1 MVQHRGRHAQQTA
14 AAAASRDQAARDE
27 GADERH
33 LRRRTDRPGDV
44 DGAFHRHPRR
54 GAGDLQDMA
63 AYAAGARHGT
73 GKSPRHPGEDLFQE
87 RKRIARRIAQA
98 QHRRA
103 AGLLQLQAGHTP
115 PDDRNGRRAV
125 GRGHR
130 LRSQALRARRAGFH
144 GEGQLRTETLPAADD
159 EHVGRR
165 VHRVAQHNHRLGPRG
180 ARTRPR
186 LLGKPRAGDLGGRGD
201 GSATPGG
208 HPLLPGQR
216 AEPRDPAPDRH
227 RAGGGRTDGDGRR
240 RAGRGDRLLR
250 RRQQFRRAG
259 LPVPA

>member
-87 RKRIARRIAQA
+87 RKRIARRVAQA

-103 AGLLQLQAGHTP
+103 AGLLQLQAGHPP
-115 PDDRNGRRAV
+115 PDHRDGRGAV
-125 GRGHR
+125 GRGDR
-130 LRSQALRARRAGFH
+130 IRGQALRHRPAGLH
-144 GEGQLRTETLPAADD
+144 GQGQLRPETLPAADD
-159 EHVGRR
+159 EHLGRR
-165 VHRVAQHNHRLGPRG
+165 VHRIAQHAHGIGPCG
-180 ARTRPR
+180 A
-186 LLGKPRAGDLGGRGD
+186 
-201 GSATPGG
+201 
-208 HPLLPGQR
+208 
-216 AEPRDPAPDRH
+216 
-227 RAGGGRTDGDGRR
+227 
-240 RAGRGDRLLR
+240 
-250 RRQQFRRAG
+250 
-259 LPVPA
+259 